1 MIVAGPAMMPSS
13 VAPRR
18 LPSELMYVAGG
29 KEVRTEHFEEAV
41 GGGAGEEYDSGKV
54 DEGGIRP
61 MKALVLRE
69 YMKLVY
75 EEVAR
80 PELAPDEV
88 LVKVE
93 ACGICGSDVHGLDG
107 STGRRQPPL
116 IMGHEASGV
125 VAETGPAVVGWVSG
139 DRVTFDSTIYRLDD
153 WYTRRGL
160 YNLSDNR
167 RVLGVS
173 PGEYRRHGAFAEY
186 VAVPQH
192 ILYRLPS
199 AVGFEQAAMV
209 EPVAVAAHAV
219 GLTPLSVAD
228 TAVVVGAGM
237 IGLCL
242 VQVLRAA
249 GCAHVFAVDP
259 EPERREL
266 AQKLGADV
274 ALDPQAN
281 DVVQEVA
288 RVTGGRGADVAFE
301 AVGISATVNAAIG
314 LVRRGATVTLVGNLS
329 PAVEMPLQAVVTRQ
343 LRLQGSCSIAGEYP
357 AALAMI
363 ERGTVDVG
371 AMLSA
376 VAPLSDGAAWF
387 DRLYRKERGLMKV
400 ILKP

>member
-1 MIVAGPAMMPSS
+1 MPSS

-93 ACGICGSDVHGLDG
+93 ACGICGSDVHGMDG
-107 STGRRQPPL
+107 STGRQAAADHHGPR
-116 IMGHEASGV
+116 GRRASSPRRDRRSWAGSP
-125 VAETGPAVVGWVSG
+125 ETAS
-139 DRVTFDSTIYRLDD
+139 RS
-153 WYTRRGL
+153 TRRSTASTTGTRGGG
-160 YNLSDNR
+160 STTSATTAGCWASR
-167 RVLGVS
+167 R
-173 PGEYRRHGAFAEY
+173 GEYRRHGAFAEY

-209 EPVAVAAHAV
+209 EPVAVAVHAV

-228 TAVVVGAGM
+228 TAVVVGAGHDRPVPRP
-237 IGLCL
+237 GAARRR
-242 VQVLRAA
+242 LRARLRRRPGA
-249 GCAHVFAVDP
+249 GATGARAEAWSRRRARP
-259 EPERREL
+259 AGERR
-266 AQKLGADV
+266 
-274 ALDPQAN
+274 
-281 DVVQEVA
+281 
-288 RVTGGRGADVAFE
+288 
-301 AVGISATVNAAIG
+301 
-314 LVRRGATVTLVGNLS
+314 RRRRWRA
-329 PAVEMPLQAVVTRQ
+329 
-343 LRLQGSCSIAGEYP
+343 
-357 AALAMI
+357 
-363 ERGTVDVG
+363 
-371 AMLSA
+371 
-376 VAPLSDGAAWF
+376 
-387 DRLYRKERGLMKV
+387 
-400 ILKP
+400 

>member
-1 MIVAGPAMMPSS
+1 
-13 VAPRR
+13 
-18 LPSELMYVAGG
+18 
-29 KEVRTEHFEEAV
+29 
-41 GGGAGEEYDSGKV
+41 
-54 DEGGIRP
+54 

-75 EEVAR
+75 EDVPR
-80 PELAPDEV
+80 PDVAPDEV

-116 IMGHEASGV
+116 IMGHEAAGTIADV
-125 VAETGPAVVGWVSG
+125 GPSVKGWASG

-160 YNLSDNR
+160 YNLSDGR
-167 RVLGVS
+167 MVLGVS

-192 ILYRLPS
+192 VLYRVPES
-199 AVGFEQAAMV
+199 VSFEQAAMV

-219 GLTPLSVAD
+219 SLTPIAVGD

-249 GCAHVFAVDP
+249 GCARVFALDL
-259 EPERREL
+259 EAERLDL
-266 AQKLGADV
+266 ARRVGADV
-274 ALDPQAN
+274 VLDPQRA
-281 DVVQEVA
+281 DVAAEVA
-288 RVTGGRGADVAFE
+288 RATEGRGADVSFE
-301 AVGISATVNAAIG
+301 AVGITATVKTAIG
-314 LVRRGATVTLVGNLS
+314 VVRRGGTVTLVGNVS
-329 PAVEMPLQAVVTRQ
+329 PTVEVPLQAVVTRQ

-363 ERGTVDVG
+363 ERGVVNVD
-371 AMLSA
+371 AMRSA
-376 VAPLSDGAAWF
+376 VAPLAEGPAWF
-387 DRLYRKERGLMKV
+387 DRLHRKEQGLMKV

>member
-1 MIVAGPAMMPSS
+1 M
-13 VAPRR
+13 R
-18 LPSELMYVAGG
+18 
-29 KEVRTEHFEEAV
+29 
-41 GGGAGEEYDSGKV
+41 
-54 DEGGIRP
+54 
-61 MKALVLRE
+61 ALVLRE
-69 YMKLVY
+69 YGKLVC
-75 EEVAR
+75 EDVPR
-80 PELAPDEV
+80 PDIAPDEV

-116 IMGHEASGV
+116 IMGHEAAGV
-125 VAETGPAVVGWVSG
+125 VAEAGPAVVGWAAG
-139 DRVTFDSTIYRLDD
+139 DRVTFDSTLYRLDD

-167 RVLGVS
+167 MVLGVS

-192 ILYRLPS
+192 VLYRLPS
-199 AVGFEQAAMV
+199 AVSFEQAAMV

-219 GLTPLSVAD
+219 SLTPVAVGD

-249 GCAHVFAVDP
+249 GCARVFAI
-259 EPERREL
+259 ELESEKREL
-266 AQKLGADV
+266 ARKLGADV
-274 ALDPQAN
+274 ALDPRET
-281 DVVQEVA
+281 DVAKEVA
-288 RVTGGRGADVAFE
+288 QATEGRGADVAFE
-301 AVGISATVNAAIG
+301 AVGITATVKTAIG
-314 LVRRGATVTLVGNLS
+314 AVRRGATVTLVGNLS
-329 PAVEMPLQAVVTRQ
+329 PSVEIPLQAVVTRQ

-357 AALAMI
+357 AALSMI

-376 VAPLSDGAAWF
+376 VAPLAEGAAWF
-387 DRLYRKERGLMKV
+387 DRLYRKEPGLMKV
-400 ILKP
+400 LLKP

>member
-1 MIVAGPAMMPSS
+1 
-13 VAPRR
+13 
-18 LPSELMYVAGG
+18 
-29 KEVRTEHFEEAV
+29 
-41 GGGAGEEYDSGKV
+41 
-54 DEGGIRP
+54 

-75 EEVAR
+75 EDVPR
-80 PELAPDEV
+80 PEVSADEV

-116 IMGHEASGV
+116 IMGHEAAGV
-125 VAETGPAVVGWVSG
+125 VVDSGPSVTGWKGG

-160 YNLSDNR
+160 YNLSDGR
-167 RVLGVS
+167 MVLGVS
-173 PGEYRRHGAFAEY
+173 PGEYRRDGAFAEY
-186 VAVPQH
+186 VVVPQH
-192 ILYRLPS
+192 ILYRVPPGVS
-199 AVGFEQAAMV
+199 FEQAAMV

-219 GLTPLSVAD
+219 SLTPVAVGD

-249 GCAHVFAVDP
+249 GCSRVFAVDL
-259 EPERREL
+259 EAEKLEL
-266 AQKLGADV
+266 ARKLGAD
-274 ALDPQAN
+274 AGLDPQRA
-281 DVVQEVA
+281 DVAKAVA
-288 RVTGGRGADVAFE
+288 EATEGRGADVAFE
-301 AVGISATVNAAIG
+301 AVGITATVKTAIAS
-314 LVRRGATVTLVGNLS
+314 VRRGGTVTLVGNLS

-363 ERGTVDVG
+363 EKGTVNVD
-371 AMLSA
+371 AMRSV
-376 VAPLSDGAAWF
+376 VAPLAEGAAWF
-387 DRLYRKERGLMKV
+387 GRLYGKERGLLKV